1 MTQPGATVRDRSFAA
16 LGDLAYL
23 DTATKG
29 VLPSATAEKLAE
41 ATSQWAAGV
50 ADHSAWEAAAEEARE
65 MCARHVGLSPDD
77 VALVPSHVTA
87 ASMVAR
93 AWPDASVVVPEEEYR
108 ANLLPWISDRRDV
121 RTVAS
126 PAATDVLCEAVDH
139 ETDLVAVSSIQSADG
154 FRIDLQ
160 RLVEHAHS
168 CGALVYVD
176 ASQSLGIDARL
187 AGSGADFIA
196 AVGYKWLLGGRGTAF
211 LAVRPDQQRR
221 FAPALLA
228 PESSADIVDGV
239 AYGSSYRLWDNA
251 RRFDQPQAWLDWVA
265 TATSMQLLS
274 TFETAELDSY
284 TTGLAQHF
292 SGAVRGLGFDTAP
305 SDVPSPIVAVHH
317 PEPAALVDR
326 LRASGVRAAARAGM
340 IRFAFHLYNTESD
353 VERVLIALRATS
365 RIGNEQTSHSGTRRA
380 HDN

>member
-1 MTQPGATVRDRSFAA
+1 MNQPGAMVRDGSFGA

-29 VLPSATAEKLAE
+29 VLPSATAEKLAL
-41 ATSQWAAGV
+41 ATSQWAAGA
-50 ADHSAWEAAAEEARE
+50 ADHSAWEASAEEARE
-65 MCARHVGLSPDD
+65 MCARLVGLSPDD
-77 VALVPSHVTA
+77 IALVPSHVTA
-87 ASMVAR
+87 ASMIAR
-93 AWPDASVVVPEEEYR
+93 AWPEASVVVPEEEYR

-126 PAATDVLCEAVDH
+126 PATTDVLCEAIEH
-139 ETDLVAVSSIQSADG
+139 ETDLVAVSSVQSANG
-154 FRIDLQ
+154 FRVDLP

-211 LAVRPDQQRR
+211 LAVRPDRQRR
-221 FAPALLA
+221 FTPALLA
-228 PESSADIVDGV
+228 PESSADIVDGA
-239 AYGSSYRLWDNA
+239 AYGPDYRLWDNA
-251 RRFDQPQAWLDWVA
+251 RRFDQPQSWLDWVA
-265 TATSMQLLS
+265 TATSMQLLA
-274 TFETAELDSY
+274 TFETAELESY
-284 TTGLAQHF
+284 TTGLAHDF
-292 SGAVRGLGFDTAP
+292 TEAVCGLGFDTAP

-317 PEPAALVDR
+317 SEPAVVVDR
-326 LRASGVRAAARAGM
+326 LRAFGIRAAARAGI

-353 VERVLIALRATS
+353 VERVLDALRATS
-365 RIGNEQTSHSGTRRA
+365 RISNEQTFHSGTRRII
-380 HDN
+380 